1 LQIRWR
7 APLLGRFRLGSAD
20 DRHPKS
26 IGLLGEHDVVATLYV
41 ISGRTDPI
49 AMVAGLRA
57 ALESCPD
64 VLGGVSELPNGRGV
78 AVRLL
83 GTTSKAVQTARA
95 TAWNAARLELLGT
108 PAPTLRKG

>member
-1 LQIRWR
+1 M
-7 APLLGRFRLGSAD
+7 LLFSDVLRLGPAD

-26 IGLLGEHDVVATLYV
+26 IGLLGEYGVVATLYV

-64 VLGGVSELPNGRGV
+64 LLGGVSELPNGCGV
-78 AVRLL
+78 AVRLV
-83 GTTSKAVQTARA
+83 GSTSKAVQTARA